1 MHYFISYNK
10 NINKTSLKYIF
21 ELKTVGDMD
30 SWYLTTGISSQYRT
44 GWEYNRDEARQN
56 QGTSL
61 DVVDKKRT
69 RKIWTLTPMEI

>member
-1 MHYFISYNK
+1 
-10 NINKTSLKYIF
+10 
-21 ELKTVGDMD
+21 MD

-61 DVVDKKRT
+61 DLDVVDKKRT
-69 RKIWTLTPMEI
+69 RKIWTPTPKEIR